1 MTNILDQVLTE
12 EERLA
17 ALNRALGTES
27 KTTFK
32 ELFDCELGVKYTEF
46 VKDYLGTSS
55 LSFLGSIN
63 QKHEPGDIFK
73 LFKMIEKYEFG
84 NTPEYVLVISLTSVD
99 PHDDPIYIGNADGNS
114 DILELTTGQGYIHDI
129 TKHHVMLPISLDTE
143 TYVRLYLFYGTAI
156 I

>member
-1 MTNILDQVLTE
+1 MSNILDQVLTE

-32 ELFDCELGVKYTEF
+32 ELFDCGLGVKYTEF

-73 LFKMIEKYEFG
+73 LSKIIQKYEFG
-84 NTPEYVLVISLTSVD
+84 NTPEYVLVISLSSLD
-99 PHDDPIYIGNADGNS
+99 PHDDPIYIENADGNS
-114 DILELTTGQGYIHDI
+114 NILELTTGQGYIHDI

-143 TYVRLYLFYGTAI
+143 TCIRLYLVYGTTI
-156 I
+156 K